1 MALSAAVRP
10 LLMTADEF
18 LAWDSPDGSERWELI
33 NGSPQAMAPSRPRHG
48 AIAVRT
54 GRLLD
59 VHLADHPH
67 CRAIAEAGVRP
78 NDYTVRIPDI
88 TVTCEEIGP
97 DDLLLREPLLIVEIL
112 SPSNAADT
120 RAAVISYMIMPS
132 VREILVLNS
141 MEIQAELWRREE
153 PGREWRH
160 LMLGQ
165 GDTVTLESIGFSAPL
180 TAFYPG

>member
-1 MALSAAVRP
+1 MATTANTAARP
-10 LLMTADEF
+10 LLMTVDEF

-33 NGSPQAMAPSRPRHG
+33 DGSPQAMAPSRPRHG

-59 VHLADHPH
+59 VHLADHPR

-78 NDYTVRIPDI
+78 NDYTVRIPDLV
-88 TVTCEEIGP
+88 VTCEEIGP
-97 DDLLLREPLLIVEIL
+97 DDLLLREPLVIVEIL

-120 RAAVISYMIMPS
+120 RAAIVSYMTMPS
-132 VREILVLNS
+132 VREILALDS
-141 MEIQAELWRREE
+141 MEIRAELWRRDEK
-153 PGREWRH
+153 WRH

-165 GDTVTLESIGFSAPL
+165 DDVVALESIAFSAPL
-180 TAFYPG
+180 MAFYPG